1 MERAFE
7 LAEEA
12 LTAGEVTVGC
22 VLHSAPPG
30 VVGEGRNEVN
40 ATRNATRHAEL
51 VAVDRALH
59 LMRRRRLDADQQRRV
74 WTQVPSSFVSS
85 TNTWRAV

>member
-12 LTAGEVTVGC
+12 LTAGEVPVGC
-22 VLHSAPPG
+22 VLHSATLG